1 MTYVRASERRGQV
14 VTAARAVLERDGVAG
29 TTLRAVAGEA
39 DIPLGTLH
47 YVFPS
52 RDLLL
57 TAVTEDIASDVA
69 VLLGSVVDLGSGLEH
84 AIRRG
89 LAGYWE
95 QMVVGGSG
103 LLLVQYEL
111 LTHALR
117 TPGMENLARWQV
129 DGYTSVVGAWCR
141 QAAEAAGETCAV
153 PYDTLA
159 RVLVANVNGLV
170 LQFLSDPDPGRSS
183 ADLAAM
189 SEMLVHLA
197 SPRPSGAVGH
207 RS

>member
-1 MTYVRASERRGQV
+1 VA
-14 VTAARAVLERDGVAG
+14 AARTVLERDGVAG

-39 DIPLGTLH
+39 GIPLGTLH
-47 YVFPS
+47 YAFPS

-57 TAVTEDIASDVA
+57 TAVTEDIAADVA
-69 VLLGSVVDLGSGLEH
+69 TLLGAVVDLGSGLEH

-89 LAGYWE
+89 LTGYWE

-129 DGYTSVVGAWCR
+129 DGYTSVVGEWCR

-170 LQFLSDPDPGRSS
+170 LQFLSDPDTGRSS

-189 SEMLVHLA
+189 TEMLVHLA
-197 SPRPSGAVGH
+197 SPRPAGQG
-207 RS
+207 